1 MEIRGMTVI
10 LIDKVESGKDPFNQP
25 IYKETE
31 IEVQNVIVS
40 PTSTGDAANMQNLF
54 GKKAEYTLG
63 IPKGDTNIWEN
74 REVRFFGRRW
84 RTFGFTIEGIEELVP
99 LSWHKKVMVS
109 AYE

>member
-10 LIDKVESGKDPFNQP
+10 LIDKKETGKDAFNQP
-25 IYKETE
+25 IYEETE
-31 IEVQNVIVS
+31 IEVQNVLVS
-40 PTSTGDAANMQNLF
+40 PLSSEDAADMQNLL

-63 IPKGDTNIWEN
+63 IPKGDDHTWEN

-84 RTFGFTIEGIEELVP
+84 KTFGFTIEGMEEMVP